1 MREGGLLSPQVCISV
16 DIPPQK
22 LCVTG
27 LLSVILNRILL
38 VSAPVQRGSQTQSD
52 GLRVLNLQL
61 NLSTDGTRGMA
72 SFEMN

>member
-1 MREGGLLSPQVCISV
+1 MREGGLLSSQVCISV
-16 DIPPQK
+16 GIPPQK

-38 VSAPVQRGSQTQSD
+38 VSAPVHRGSQTQSD
-52 GLRVLNLQL
+52 GPRVLNLQL
-61 NLSTDGTRGMA
+61 HLSTDGTRGMA